1 MDKIQSSKIR
11 SVPTLQFLKRSL
23 TFKGFKEQFKDAQLL
38 WVPYKTGLQLPCAF
52 LQYFHFSFA
61 CFWHAAMPGKRG
73 RRASKLACLFLQIYS
88 NKINFPLEIEIYQKL
103 WLLTPPK
110 QKENQKGWL
119 SLFANV
125 QKNKL
130 WFNEVI
136 CRPKQFCV
144 LMETR
149 SESSLFFHF
158 QFINSL
164 VTQYLK
170 LISPEMP

>member
-1 MDKIQSSKIR
+1 MGKIQRSKIR

-23 TFKGFKEQFKDAQLL
+23 TFKGFKEHFKDAQFL
-38 WVPYKTGLQLPCAF
+38 WIPYKTGLQLPCAF

-61 CFWHAAMPGKRG
+61 GSWHATMPGKRG

-110 QKENQKGWL
+110 QKKIRKVGCHCLQMYKRTNCD
-119 SLFANV
+119 SMRLFVAPNNSV
-125 QKNKL
+125 CSWKL
-130 WFNEVI
+130 GLNPHF
-136 CRPKQFCV
+136 
-144 LMETR
+144 L
-149 SESSLFFHF
+149 HF